1 MNKEFHVIDIGFIGS
16 FLEER
21 ADNDGDSLR
30 KNVSL
35 NVPDNNIYVINP
47 ITGLLESNI
56 ENANTENPQFVQFNS
71 DKPSAPFTNLI
82 IKNIGKT
89 IKVVNT
95 TNTEICVNQ
104 TISGSNYTYDSGSI
118 PVGAENCLKSIYFTS
133 NKGIHWPKIDQTYAV
148 LDDLTS
154 KIPYDEGFSKKYYK
168 LHNLTHE
175 QLLLVEQETKISYDF
190 LKKLHTLFLFDSEY
204 PDNIEYSKIKISPEW
219 DGFSVDKNDPN
230 NLVYSDYF
238 KTGSAEYANFVF
250 LVNDRTLN
258 DLHEYFLSGSIQKE
272 NYFGTTKTF
281 NPEIWLDE
289 KYKKP
294 ENYGNLISLKPIN
307 INPDDTSSQV
317 IATEEQ
323 ILDILY
329 KKELYRM
336 DPSVTDL
343 DLVNDVV
350 ATNMFMDV
358 VDQTSLFVINKV
370 IDQPLDTEIISE
382 PQSIQENIN
391 IINPLIKKYNE
402 LIPTN
407 KMVINNKV
415 FSLIKMYVKF
425 QIDNRFPPRQNI
437 AFNKDKFGT
446 LFTEMPFEIV
456 TEDGLS
462 FYPENL
468 ARNFILTE
476 SEDGSIITVTT
487 ASLNPIETIPTV
499 ANTIENE
506 VREILQQDFP
516 IMKRFNLES
525 DYAQSKT
532 TYLTKPIFE
541 NGTDREKNFYTSS
554 APINHINYYLP
565 VYTNNPENPLSKYIF
580 DIAYAHVSGSGSSYI
595 NNDTEH
601 LPAKTL
607 YKKYVTECFGNQEY
621 MIFKNNVRSDYFY
634 IIQFNRDAF
643 KDRLDSQ
650 NIQITFSPIVSNSD
664 QLINTGS
671 NFSSDQNSSVIYK
684 LIDDSKTMKVYSSS
698 MFGFEEYYNLVEGT
712 QQDGLKFEEENAES
726 WGMIFPRR
734 GLILLDGQMMDK
746 YCNFNTVT
754 ASIDGD
760 NNRKLYLSISSS
772 CAPNLVRSNHEYW
785 YIRSAEQYSDEN
797 YFCRIG
803 QNEFNYTNNYTYIS
817 GSNRKIFED
826 KLNNTTKTY
835 ISTIGL
841 YDDNRNLLAV
851 GKLKKPLLKD
861 SSQEYIFNVRIKSN

>member
-1 MNKEFHVIDIGFIGS
+1 MDKEFHVIDIGFIGS

-21 ADNDGDSLR
+21 ADNDGDSLSE
-30 KNVSL
+30 NVSL

-47 ITGLLESNI
+47 VTGLLESRI
-56 ENANTENPQFVQFNS
+56 ENANTDNPQFVQFNS
-71 DKPSAPFTNLI
+71 DKPTSPSTNLI
-82 IKNIGKT
+82 IKNIGRT

-95 TNTEICVNQ
+95 TNTETCVNE
-104 TISGSNYTYDSGSI
+104 TVSGSNYKYGSGSI
-118 PVGAENCLKSIYFTS
+118 PFGAENCLKSIYFTS
-133 NKGIHWPKIDQTYAV
+133 NKSIHWPKTDQTYAV
-148 LDDLTS
+148 LDDLS
-154 KIPYDEGFSKKYYK
+154 NKIPYDVGFSKKYYK
-168 LHNLTHE
+168 LQSLSDEHLKMIE
-175 QLLLVEQETKISYDF
+175 SETKISYDF

-204 PDNIEYSKIKISPEW
+204 PENIEYSKIKLSNEW
-219 DGFSVDKNDPN
+219 NGFSVDSNDVN

-238 KTGSAEYANFVF
+238 KTENADYANFVF
-250 LVNDRTLN
+250 LVNDRTLD
-258 DLHEYFLSGSIQKE
+258 DLHQYFLSGSIDKQ

-281 NPEIWLDE
+281 NPEEWIVK
-289 KYKKP
+289 KYERKKD
-294 ENYGNLISLKPIN
+294 YGELISLKSKN
-307 INPDDTSSQV
+307 INPDDTSIQIV
-317 IATEEQ
+317 PTEEQ

-329 KKELYRM
+329 KKELYSM

-350 ATNMFMDV
+350 ATNMFMDIV
-358 VDQTSLFVINKV
+358 NDVSLFVINKV

-391 IINPLIKKYNE
+391 IINPLLKKYNE

-462 FYPENL
+462 FFPENL

-476 SEDGSIITVTT
+476 NEDGSIITVTT
-487 ASLNPIETIPTV
+487 ASLNPIETTPAV
-499 ANTIENE
+499 ETIVNE
-506 VREILQQDFP
+506 VREVLQQNFP
-516 IMKRFNLES
+516 IMKRFNLEN

-532 TYLTKPIFE
+532 TYVTKPIFD

-554 APINHINYYLP
+554 APITHISYYSP

-580 DIAYAHVSGSGSSYI
+580 DIAYAHISGSGSSYI
-595 NNDTEH
+595 NNDTQY

-607 YKKYVTECFGNQEY
+607 YKKYLAECFGNQDY
-621 MIFKNNVRSDYFY
+621 MVFKNNVRSDYFY
-634 IIQFNRDAF
+634 ILQFNRDSF

-650 NIQITFSPIVSNSD
+650 NLQITFSPISSSFN

-671 NFSSDQNSSVIYK
+671 NFSSNQNSNVIYK
-684 LIDDSKTMKVYSSS
+684 LIDDSKTMKTYSSS
-698 MFGFEEYYNLVEGT
+698 MFGIEEYYNLVEGT
-712 QQDGLKFEEENAES
+712 QQDGLKFEENDAES

-734 GLILLDGQMMDK
+734 GLVLLDGQIMDK

-754 ASIDGD
+754 ASMDGD
-760 NNRKLYLSISSS
+760 NIRKLFISISSS
-772 CAPNLVRSNHEYW
+772 CAPNLSRNNHEHW

-797 YFCRIG
+797 YFCRVE

-817 GSNRKIFED
+817 GSTRKIFED
-826 KLNNTTKTY
+826 RLNNTTKTY

-851 GKLKKPLLKD
+851 GKLRKPLLKD